1 MSVTLS
7 VSPCPAIP
15 STCTSTRAPA
25 AGRGEVGQ
33 LGKLRPIGNRPGGLP
48 IRRRLATCPTSQH
61 ERITSSDQVRRKV
74 RQAENEAAHPARQRL
89 HAPDSEPDGTHP
101 HHCVLVIR
109 HRRPVSV
116 HLLLPPNPPPN
127 RRLNV
132 RRCFCHLRENLLRP
146 RFGFGG
152 RRDQSQRH

>member
-33 LGKLRPIGNRPGGLP
+33 FGNRPGGLT

-89 HAPDSEPDGTHP
+89 HAPDSDPDGTHP
-101 HHCVLVIR
+101 HHCVLVIH
-109 HRRPVSV
+109 HRRPGSV
-116 HLLLPPNPPPN
+116 
-127 RRLNV
+127 
-132 RRCFCHLRENLLRP
+132 
-146 RFGFGG
+146 
-152 RRDQSQRH
+152 